1 MDGAEIL
8 AALMPGPRRRGI
20 TGSTIESPYY
30 RIVLNDAGQITSL
43 FDKQAQREVVPE
55 GMAANVIEAFE
66 DKPMEHDAWDIDIYY
81 REKRYSVQQACEWK
95 CWRTVP
101 AGWCWPLRGLF

>member
-1 MDGAEIL
+1 M
-8 AALMPGPRRRGI
+8 RI

-81 REKRYSVQQACEWK
+81 REKRYSVQQACEWEVLENGPS
-95 CWRTVP
+95 RVVL
-101 AGWCWPLRGLF
+101 AFYVAFSRVHHQAEDDRLRQ